1 MSREILF
8 KGKRVHFAGWAL
20 GNVSNTLI
28 TKNFG
33 SITTSI
39 KVDELYVIPNTVSQF
54 TGFEKNGVKIFE
66 NDVLKSWI
74 EDKQEPEGGFFH
86 HTIVK
91 MINGCWSDCGIGY
104 DYELNDDEPLTLH
117 TVMNDDFEVIGS
129 IFDHPE
135 LMKDG
140 KF

>member
-1 MSREILF
+1 MTRDILF
-8 KGKRVHFAGWAL
+8 KGKGVFEEIWVFGTIWK
-20 GNVSNTLI
+20 TLYPANCGDV
-28 TKNFG
+28 TTNF
-33 SITTSI
+33 
-39 KVDELYVIPNTVSQF
+39 KVNEIFVIPNTISQF
-54 TGFEKNGVKIFE
+54 TGFEKNGIKIFE
-66 NDVLKSWI
+66 NDVLKTWI
-74 EDKQEPEGGFFH
+74 EDKQEPEGGVFH

-135 LMKDG
+135 LLKDG
-140 KF
+140 KY

>member
-8 KGKRVHFAGWAL
+8 KAKSEFRWNSWVF
-20 GNVSNTLI
+20 GNLVVLSHSDNTTMATLI
-28 TKNFG
+28 NKQVC
-33 SITTSI
+33 IA
-39 KVDELYVIPNTVSQF
+39 ETVSQF

-66 NDVLKSWI
+66 NDVLKTWI
-74 EDKQEPEGGFFH
+74 EDKQEQEGGFFH
-86 HTIVK
+86 HTIAK

-117 TVMNDDFEVIGS
+117 TVMNDDFEVVGS

-140 KF
+140 KY